1 MQINVS
7 QQLKGTIGTIRNY
20 EVNEVIDVEGC
31 NYTVQGTVTLMRTDH
46 GILVKSNLN
55 TESGLTCSRCVAQ
68 FTCPLTINIE
78 EEYLPTTDIISGSP
92 LLPVPDDP
100 GAFTIDER
108 NTLDLTEA
116 IRQYT
121 LLAIPMKPLC
131 QQDCAG
137 LCPTC
142 GTNLNQAHCDCPP
155 PAGDPRWA
163 ELRKLIQSDSESKVK
178 NQKGRK

>member
-7 QQLKGTIGTIRNY
+7 QQLKGAIGTERNY

-31 NYTVQGTVTLMRTDH
+31 NYTVTGTVKLMRTDH
-46 GILVKSNLN
+46 GILVKGNLS
-55 TESGLTCSRCVAQ
+55 TGSELTCSRCVAQ
-68 FTCPLTINIE
+68 FTCPLTLTIE

-92 LLPVPDDP
+92 LAVPDDP

-108 NTLDLTEA
+108 NILDLTEA

-137 LCPTC
+137 LCPAC
-142 GTNLNQAHCDCPP
+142 GTNLNQAQCDCPP
-155 PAGDPRWA
+155 PAGVPRWA
-163 ELRKLIQSDSESKVK
+163 ELRKLIQGDSESTVK

>member
-7 QQLKGTIGTIRNY
+7 QQLKGTIGSIRDY
-20 EVNEVIDVEGC
+20 EVNEIIDVEGC

-46 GILVKSNLN
+46 GILVKGNLN
-55 TESGLTCSRCVAQ
+55 TESELTCSRCVTL
-68 FTCPLTINIE
+68 FTCPLTLTIE

-92 LLPVPDDP
+92 LPVPDEP

-108 NTLDLTEA
+108 NLLDLTEA

-142 GTNLNQAHCDCPP
+142 GSNLNQAHCDCPP
-155 PAGDPRWA
+155 APGDPRWA
-163 ELRKLIQSDSESKVK
+163 ELRKLLQSDSESTVK

>member
-7 QQLKGTIGTIRNY
+7 QQLKGTIGSERNY

-31 NYTVQGTVTLMRTDH
+31 NYTVQGMVRLMRTDH
-46 GILVKSNLN
+46 GILVKGTLN
-55 TESGLTCSRCVAQ
+55 TQSELTCSRCVTL
-68 FTCPLTINIE
+68 FDCPLTISIE

-92 LLPVPDDP
+92 IPVPDDP

-108 NTLDLTEA
+108 NILDLTEA
-116 IRQYT
+116 IRQYA

-131 QQDCAG
+131 QPDCAG

-142 GTNLNQAHCDCPP
+142 GTNLNQEHCDCPP
-155 PAGDPRWA
+155 PPGDERWA
-163 ELRKLIQSDSESKVK
+163 ELRKFIQNDSYSTIK

>member
-7 QQLKGTIGTIRNY
+7 QQLKGTIGTVRNY

-31 NYTVQGTVTLMRTDH
+31 SYTVQGTVTLMRTDH

-55 TESGLTCSRCVAQ
+55 TASGLTCSRCVTV
-68 FTCPLTINIE
+68 FDCPLPINIE

-92 LLPVPDDP
+92 LPVPDDP

-108 NTLDLTEA
+108 NILDLTEA

-131 QQDCAG
+131 RQDCAG
-137 LCPTC
+137 LCPAC
-142 GTNLNQAHCDCPP
+142 GTNLNLAHCDCPP
-155 PAGDPRWA
+155 PAGDPRWE
-163 ELRKLIQSDSESKVK
+163 ELRKLIQNDPESTLK

>member
-7 QQLKGTIGTIRNY
+7 QQLKGTIGSERTY
-20 EVNEVIDVEGC
+20 EVNEVIGVEGC
-31 NYTVQGTVTLMRTDH
+31 NYTVQGTVKLMRTDH
-46 GILVKSNLN
+46 GILVKGALKTDS
-55 TESGLTCSRCVAQ
+55 ELTCSRCVAL

-78 EEYLPTTDIISGSP
+78 EEYLPTTDVISGSP
-92 LLPVPDDP
+92 LPVPDDP

-108 NTLDLTEA
+108 NILDLTEA

-121 LLAIPMKPLC
+121 LLAVPMKPLC

-142 GTNLNQAHCDCPP
+142 GTNLNQAHCDCAP

-163 ELRKLIQSDSESKVK
+163 ELRKLLQNDSESPLK
-178 NQKGRK
+178 NLKGRK